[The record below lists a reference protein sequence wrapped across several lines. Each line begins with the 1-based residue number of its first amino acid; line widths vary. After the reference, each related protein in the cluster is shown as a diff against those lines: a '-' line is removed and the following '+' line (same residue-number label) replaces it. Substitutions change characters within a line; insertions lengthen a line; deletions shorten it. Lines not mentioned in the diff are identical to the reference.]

1 MGLRQRIVE
10 KSKEALLRP
19 TVMRWV
25 SDDRVMKATEG
36 FLDARIR
43 MKAAWQV
50 LLNGHE
56 LPHVDPALDPSIA
69 STETG
74 PSETK
79 TNGYANGNG
88 HTNGNGH
95 ANGHANGNGHAAVS
109 ITNGN
114 GYSAKSMRGSDD
126 MDESLKER
134 SSLAG
139 IGGKDI
145 LEKCQKF
152 MAADNARKMGIY
164 PFFRPLDLNDG
175 PEAVINGRRV
185 VMFGSN
191 NYLGLTTHPRVRE
204 AAKAAID
211 RFGTSMTGS
220 RLVNGSMKLHEE
232 FEEKLAAWF
241 GKESALVFTTG
252 YQVNLATCSA
262 LLSNKWSVAVID
274 RNVHASLY
282 DGARLGQSA
291 GARLVRY
298 RHNDAESLDKT
309 LEKLD
314 VGEGALVITDGVFS
328 AEGEIAK
335 LDQLVP
341 VVKKHGAR
349 MFVDDAHALGVI
361 GPGGRGTAH
370 SFGVSADVDLIG
382 GTFSKSLASI
392 GGWLVG
398 ERKVLDYIR
407 HFAPSFMFAAAA
419 APPSVAAAMAAFDVM
434 QEESWRIEKLHEN
447 FTYMRTELQ
456 KMGFELGHTQ
466 TAVIPIYIRQD
477 LRTIM
482 MWRDLLEEYGIYTNP
497 FISPGVP
504 PKSAMLRTSYMAS
517 HERAHLDRGLEALQ
531 KVGKK
536 YGVI

>member
-1 MGLRQRIVE
+1 
-10 KSKEALLRP
+10 
-19 TVMRWV
+19 MRWV
-25 SDDRVMKATEG
+25 SDDRVMRATEG
-36 FLDARIR
+36 LLDARGR
-43 MKAAWQV
+43 LEAAWKV
-50 LLNGHE
+50 LTNGHA
-56 LPHVDPALDPSIA
+56 LPNVDPALDENIGERPVEAKRAEPEAPRTNGAA
-69 STETG
+69 STPPAT
-74 PSETK
+74 
-79 TNGYANGNG
+79 
-88 HTNGNGH
+88 
-95 ANGHANGNGHAAVS
+95 
-109 ITNGN
+109 
-114 GYSAKSMRGSDD
+114 AKGSDD

-134 SSLAG
+134 NTLAS

-145 LEKCQKF
+145 FEKCRKF

-185 VMFGSN
+185 IMLGSN
-191 NYLGLTTHPRVRE
+191 NYLGLTTHPKVRE
-204 AAKAAID
+204 AAKDAID

-232 FEEKLAAWF
+232 FEAKIAEWM

-252 YQVNLATCSA
+252 YQVNLATCAA
-262 LLSNKWSVAVID
+262 LLSNKFSVAVID

-282 DGARLGQSA
+282 DGARLGQAA
-291 GARLVRY
+291 GTRLVRY
-298 RHNDAESLDKT
+298 RHNDPESLDKT
-309 LEKLD
+309 LEKLEAD
-314 VGEGALVITDGVFS
+314 EGALVITDGVFS

-335 LDQLVP
+335 LDEIVT
-341 VVKKHGAR
+341 VVKEHGAR
-349 MFVDDAHALGVI
+349 LLVDDAHALGVI

-370 SFGVSADVDLIG
+370 SFGVSDQVDLIG

-419 APPSVAAAMAAFDVM
+419 APPSVAAAMAAFEMM
-434 QEESWRIEKLHEN
+434 QAEPWRMEKLREN
-447 FTYMRTELQ
+447 FTYMRDELR

-466 TAVIPIYIRQD
+466 TAVIPIFIRQD

-482 MWRDLLEEYGIYTNP
+482 MWRDLLEEHGIYTNP

-504 PKSAMLRTSYMAS
+504 PKSAMLRTSYMAT
-517 HERAHLDRGLEALQ
+517 HERSHLDRALEAFRV
-531 KVGKK
+531 VGKK
-536 YGVI
+536 YGVLKG